1 MLFYIGSS
9 TGMGMVWWGGEE
21 ARSLSLQQNG
31 LKNKAVKEM
40 KEGMKQCT
48 EPMELRG
55 MDLGNNINIAFG
67 DNIA

>member
-1 MLFYIGSS
+1 
-9 TGMGMVWWGGEE
+9 
-21 ARSLSLQQNG
+21 
-31 LKNKAVKEM
+31 M